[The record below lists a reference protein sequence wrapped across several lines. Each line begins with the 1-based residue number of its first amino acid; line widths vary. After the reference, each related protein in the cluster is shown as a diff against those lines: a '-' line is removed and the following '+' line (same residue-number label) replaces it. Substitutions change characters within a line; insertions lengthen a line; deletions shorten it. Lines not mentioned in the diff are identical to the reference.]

1 MGLNHSIGVFI
12 KVLYFPVLQNS
23 GKILSKPFAEFKVW
37 NDERKLFME
46 DDEGH
51 FKIFYSLI
59 LDGNAVILSFETSIL
74 KKNTFLSLSH
84 LNKTKVP

>member
-1 MGLNHSIGVFI
+1 MGLNHSICVFI
-12 KVLYFPVLQNS
+12 KGLYFPVLQNS

-37 NDERKLFME
+37 KDERKLFME

-59 LDGNAVILSFETSIL
+59 LDGEKKYSIRKNILFVFITS
-74 KKNTFLSLSH
+74 
-84 LNKTKVP
+84 